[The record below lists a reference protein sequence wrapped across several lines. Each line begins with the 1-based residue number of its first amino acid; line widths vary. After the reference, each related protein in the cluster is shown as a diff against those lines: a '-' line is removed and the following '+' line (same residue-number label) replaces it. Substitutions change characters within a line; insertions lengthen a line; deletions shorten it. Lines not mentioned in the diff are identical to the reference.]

1 MDKNDLIRLTR
12 DGDEVTFTR
21 PDGSLL
27 LKVVLPKGGVTMEEM
42 ERFIEHLKKIV
53 KESNN

>member
-1 MDKNDLIRLTR
+1 MNELVRIKR

-27 LKVVLPKGGVTMEEM
+27 LKVVMPPGGVTMEEM
-42 ERFIEHLKKIV
+42 EHFIKHLKKIAM
-53 KESNN
+53 ESNN